1 MIGCRCRYGNVHSRA
16 VLIVQTLSGEQSPKR
31 SPEDGRRES
40 RAGVTV
46 ATRPHPQAPR
56 KPRRGDALESA
67 RPSVETTVASSKR
80 KKVRQRTTSTTR
92 TTKCPSS
99 HFRREQMLFSAPY
112 SPVRLQT
119 NPRMR
124 SAAVRTA
131 TSHATITAQARKR
144 QSDRTRHSKDVTK
157 AVTARGLHLFPFR
170 TEKLN
175 PATPM
180 VLRKWESR

>member
-31 SPEDGRRES
+31 RPEDGRRES

-56 KPRRGDALESA
+56 KPRRAGALERHA
-67 RPSVETTVASSKR
+67 RPPVETTVTSSKR
-80 KKVRQRTTSTTR
+80 KIKYDTYNKVSIVTLPARANAL
-92 TTKCPSS
+92 
-99 HFRREQMLFSAPY
+99 FRAIQPG
-112 SPVRLQT
+112 
-119 NPRMR
+119 
-124 SAAVRTA
+124 SAANEPENAQRSGPHG
-131 TSHATITAQARKR
+131 TSHATSQVTNNKSRDKTKT
-144 QSDRTRHSKDVTK
+144 DRTCHSKDVTK